1 MVIFYYYFIT
11 FNRVVFEKTQ
21 RESIILIKNR
31 SLENPILRSY
41 YSIFI
46 QAFQPLNH
54 YICLTKYYNMKK
66 LLVLSSAII
75 LCLSAF
81 KSSDGDRIP
90 SATIKKLD
98 GSSVNSNTFI
108 NNGKPMII
116 SFWATWCKP
125 CKKELDAIN
134 EEYAELQKETGVKLI
149 AISID
154 DARSSG
160 KVVTDVK
167 VKGWTY
173 EVYID
178 ENQDFK
184 RAMNVNNV
192 PHTFLVDGDGKIVW
206 SHNSYAEGDEEKLF
220 ENVRKLAKGE
230 KLAH

>member
-1 MVIFYYYFIT
+1 M
-11 FNRVVFEKTQ
+11 VFEEIQ
-21 RESIILIKNR
+21 RKSVISIINIPFK
-31 SLENPILRSY
+31 NPILLCNY
-41 YSIFI
+41 GTFI
-46 QAFQPLNH
+46 DLVKVLNT
-54 YICLTKYYNMKK
+54 YICLTNNHTMKK
-66 LLVLSSAII
+66 LLILSSAII
-75 LCLSAF
+75 ISLSAF
-81 KSSDGDRIP
+81 TTSDGDKIP
-90 SATIKKLD
+90 SATVKKLD
-98 GSSVNSNTFI
+98 GSATNSNTFK
-108 NNGKPMII
+108 NDGKPMII

-134 EEYAELQKETGVKLI
+134 EEYAELVKETGVKLI

-192 PHTFLVDGDGKIVW
+192 PHTFLVNGAGEIVW

>member
-1 MVIFYYYFIT
+1 
-11 FNRVVFEKTQ
+11 
-21 RESIILIKNR
+21 
-31 SLENPILRSY
+31 
-41 YSIFI
+41 
-46 QAFQPLNH
+46 
-54 YICLTKYYNMKK
+54 MKK
-66 LLVLSSAII
+66 LFVLSTAIV
-75 LCLSAF
+75 LLFSAF
-81 KSSDGDRIP
+81 ITSDGDKIP
-90 SATIKKLD
+90 SAMVKKLD
-98 GSSVNSNTFI
+98 GSTINTSTFS
-108 NNGKPMII
+108 NNGKPIII

-134 EEYAELQKETGVKLI
+134 EEYAELVKETGVKLI

-192 PHTFLVDGDGKIVW
+192 PHTFLVNSDGQIVW

-230 KLAH
+230 KLSH